1 MKIKLYILMI
11 FLLSSII
18 FSATISKKEDYTN
31 VNILVNGSVY
41 RFNVYFNFTEGNYN
55 IIYLGD

>member
-1 MKIKLYILMI
+1 MKIKLYFLII

-31 VNILVNGSVY
+31 VNILVNKSVH
-41 RFNVYFNFTEGNYN
+41 RFNVYFNFIEGSYN
-55 IIYLGD
+55 IVYLGD